1 MVYSLTQT
9 FRRQS
14 ANLCNIFSENIWID
28 GDYITDIAPSFF
40 SQHILQC
47 LKFTFYAFRLKM
59 DTVRFNC
66 PAGLVRGF
74 MYSVY
79 IYFFLF
85 FFFSKQELCNSLSKY
100 CYKSACFPGILAFRI
115 RKWVYLH
122 INFMQSQAISI
133 FLGEKSGIFW
143 YSTIT
148 TVGLGW

>member
-28 GDYITDIAPSFF
+28 GDYNTDIAPSFF

-47 LKFTFYAFRLKM
+47 LEFTFYAFRLKG
-59 DTVRFNC
+59 FNC

-85 FFFSKQELCNSLSKY
+85 FFRNRYFVIPYQNTIINHLVFQE
-100 CYKSACFPGILAFRI
+100 F
-115 RKWVYLH
+115 
-122 INFMQSQAISI
+122 
-133 FLGEKSGIFW
+133 
-143 YSTIT
+143 
-148 TVGLGW
+148 